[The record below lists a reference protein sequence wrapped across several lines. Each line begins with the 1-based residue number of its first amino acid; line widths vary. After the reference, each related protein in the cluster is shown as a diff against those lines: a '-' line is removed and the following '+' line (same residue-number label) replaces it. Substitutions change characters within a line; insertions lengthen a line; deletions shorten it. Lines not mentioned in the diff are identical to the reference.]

1 VLRDSLEFATD
12 GVINLPEKR
21 DVMEAILD
29 RMQTA
34 YDSATDSTNLSLVS
48 QHIVVDFVALADK
61 FDVTGILHKAQS
73 LVIIKKLQ
81 TGRRSDSDYFDCLVY
96 AFQARDI
103 GLCRHVVCRLQLNDP
118 AAWEWAS
125 VESLGFKAWHC
136 LVKAYPR
143 NSAMGVQ
150 WNWNETAEDIDFRTL
165 W

>member
-1 VLRDSLEFATD
+1 
-12 GVINLPEKR
+12 
-21 DVMEAILD
+21 
-29 RMQTA
+29 MQTA
-34 YDSATDSTNLSLVS
+34 YDSATDTIDLSPVP
-48 QHIVVDFVALADK
+48 HGIVVDFIALADK
-61 FDVTGILHKAQS
+61 YNVTGLVHKVQS
-73 LVIIKKLQ
+73 LAIIMKPQ
-81 TGRRSDSDYFDCLVY
+81 GGRRSDSDYFDCLVY